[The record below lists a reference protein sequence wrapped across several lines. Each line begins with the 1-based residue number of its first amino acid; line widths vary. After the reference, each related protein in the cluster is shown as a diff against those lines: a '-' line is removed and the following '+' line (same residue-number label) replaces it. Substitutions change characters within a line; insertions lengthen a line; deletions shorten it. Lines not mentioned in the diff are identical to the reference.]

1 MPVKCYYNSADG
13 HFYAIAFHFEIACYQ
28 NWKKL
33 KISQNTLNGMN
44 MNENE
49 CTWKIPSRGCHYCEK
64 VQVLHNMTLE
74 MS

>member
-1 MPVKCYYNSADG
+1 MKESWSMRKLIDKKVDWVKKK
-13 HFYAIAFHFEIACYQ
+13 
-28 NWKKL
+28 KKL